1 MAEQDIAAVCIRLS
15 GGTTEHRPVPGGD
28 TSYLLLGHA
37 VGNYGNRTTCRHAF
51 RISPAA
57 FGLGDIR
64 IKSLKEVADVWPH
77 ARGWALFFRR
87 KRIDLTNNAIS
98 VEVP

>member
-1 MAEQDIAAVCIRLS
+1 MVEQDIAAVCIRLS
-15 GGTTEHRPVPGGD
+15 GGTTEHRPVSGGD

-64 IKSLKEVADVWPH
+64 IKSPKEVLKTIFSSSATEHPP
-77 ARGWALFFRR
+77 GI
-87 KRIDLTNNAIS
+87 RIR
-98 VEVP
+98 